1 MIHYKNRA
9 ISLLERTYKAPYVIG
24 KIYTENLL
32 KLKLKGMDETA
43 EILDEIRS
51 RCFENLFALVSAI
64 ARGPGKNWESKWNV
78 MHYVNANG
86 RGKSNR

>member
-1 MIHYKNRA
+1 
-9 ISLLERTYKAPYVIG
+9 
-24 KIYTENLL
+24 
-32 KLKLKGMDETA
+32 MDETA

-64 ARGPGKNWESKWNV
+64 ARGPGKSWESRWNV